1 MDNELKEALSALL
14 KAEFLPMYDKIDLM
28 DKRMDGIE
36 NRLTGID
43 NHLDGIENHLTIIDT
58 RLEGIDNHMA
68 GIDTRLD
75 GIDNHLTGIDSRLD
89 KLEIEQTQV
98 KQAVLETNA
107 TVKRIELIQEQQHSI
122 IELLSARSIEHEA
135 KIKRIL

>member
-1 MDNELKEALSALL
+1 MLYCNYDYKHLLWMDRGVMEMDNELKEALSALL

-28 DKRMDGIE
+28 DRRMDGIE
-36 NRLTGID
+36 NRLAGID
-43 NHLDGIENHLTIIDT
+43 KRLD
-58 RLEGIDNHMA
+58 

-89 KLEIEQTQV
+89 RIEIEQTQV

>member
-14 KAEFLPMYDKIDLM
+14 KAEFLPMFDRLDVID
-28 DKRMDGIE
+28 R
-36 NRLTGID
+36 RLD
-43 NHLDGIENHLTIIDT
+43 
-58 RLEGIDNHMA
+58 

-75 GIDNHLTGIDSRLD
+75 GVDNRLNGLDNRLD
-89 KLEIEQTQV
+89 GLDTRLDRIEIDQIQV

>member
-1 MDNELKEALSALL
+1 MDRGVMEMDNELKEALSALL

-28 DKRMDGIE
+28 DRRMDGIE

-43 NHLDGIENHLTIIDT
+43 RRLD
-58 RLEGIDNHMA
+58 

-75 GIDNHLTGIDSRLD
+75 GIDNRLD
-89 KLEIEQTQV
+89 KIEIEQTQV

>member
-28 DKRMDGIE
+28 DRRMDGIE

-43 NHLDGIENHLTIIDT
+43 RRLD
-58 RLEGIDNHMA
+58 

-75 GIDNHLTGIDSRLD
+75 GIDNRLD
-89 KLEIEQTQV
+89 KIEIEQTQV

>member
-28 DKRMDGIE
+28 DRRMDGIE
-36 NRLTGID
+36 NRLAGID
-43 NHLDGIENHLTIIDT
+43 KRLD
-58 RLEGIDNHMA
+58 

-89 KLEIEQTQV
+89 RIEIEQTQV

>member
-1 MDNELKEALSALL
+1 MDNELKEALSAML

-28 DKRMDGIE
+28 DRRMDGIE

-43 NHLDGIENHLTIIDT
+43 KRLDGINNHLIDIDI
-58 RLEGIDNHMA
+58 RLDGMDNHII

-75 GIDNHLTGIDSRLD
+75 GIDTRLD